1 MGLYNLDWGK
11 LRKWRIERLTSQM
24 KESGIDAF
32 LLHGYLNVKYVTD
45 QQMRESHAYG
55 EAQDYVLLLQSGEY
69 VFFSNPFFRLETR
82 EYCPWIKRIEN
93 PDQIFRIVEELKLS
107 GATVGL
113 DPLLSY
119 QLVDEIKRKYPSMK
133 LCDAQKYLD
142 EAKAIK
148 SPEELKVMREAAMIG
163 EVGMAAGLAAIRAG
177 ISEYKIAQACESAVW
192 GEGAFPF
199 NTYVASGFNTA
210 ITAEDIFQKR
220 IREGDL
226 IYIDTGCVFG
236 GYVIE
241 FARTTVCGKPSDE
254 QKKIYKT
261 VYDALQESF
270 KALKPGVST
279 FKIKEIQDQVL
290 SNTGYPRV
298 ETSSVHS
305 IGVGYHE
312 WPSGYLKENDWRYWE
327 AEEVELRPGMVVNIQ
342 PAIYTQDPEI
352 GGARLED
359 TVEITEEGSRVL
371 TKTPYCDDLLF

>member
-11 LRKWRIERLTSQM
+11 LRKWRIDRLTSEM

-55 EAQDYVLLLQSGEY
+55 EAQDYVILLQNGEY

-82 EYCPWIKRIEN
+82 EYCPWIKRIED
-93 PDQIFRIVEELKLS
+93 PDQIFKLIEELQLEE
-107 GATVGL
+107 ATVGL
-113 DPLLSY
+113 DSLLSY
-119 QLVDEIKRKYPSMK
+119 QLVDEMRRKYPLMQLK
-133 LCDAQKYLD
+133 DAAEYIN

-148 SPEELKVMREAAMIG
+148 SPEELAVMREAAMIA
-163 EVGMAAGLAAIRAG
+163 EVGMASGLEAVKPGMLEFR
-177 ISEYKIAQACESAVW
+177 IAQSCESAIW

-226 IYIDTGCVFG
+226 VYIDTGCVLS

-241 FARTTVCGKPSDE
+241 FARTTICGKPTAK
-254 QKKIYKT
+254 QKEIYKV
-261 VYDALQESF
+261 VYHALQESF
-270 KALKPGVST
+270 KAIKPGVST
-279 FKIKEIQDQVL
+279 FKIKDIQDQIL
-290 SNTGYPRV
+290 GKSGFPRV
-298 ETSSVHS
+298 ETSSIHS
-305 IGVGYHE
+305 LGIGYHE
-312 WPSGYLKENDWRYWE
+312 WPSGYLKENDWRHWE
-327 AEEVELRPGMVVNIQ
+327 EEDVELRPGMVVNIQ
-342 PAIYTQDPEI
+342 PAIYTQDPDI

-359 TVEITEEGSRVL
+359 TIEITKDGSHIL
-371 TKTPYCDDLLF
+371 TKTKYCDDLLS

>member
-1 MGLYNLDWGK
+1 MGLYNLDWGS
-11 LRKWRIERLTSQM
+11 LRKWRIDRLTSQM
-24 KESGIDAF
+24 DRGGIDAL

-45 QQMRESHAYG
+45 QQMREGHAYG
-55 EAQDYVLLLQSGEY
+55 EAQDYVLLLPNGEY

-82 EYCPWIKRIEN
+82 EYCPWIRRIED
-93 PDQIFRIVEELKLS
+93 PDKIFKIIEEFKLEKAKVS
-107 GATVGL
+107 L

-119 QLVDEIKRKYPSMK
+119 QLVDEIRKRYPSMK
-133 LCDAQKYLD
+133 LSDAQEYID

-148 SPEELKVMREAAMIG
+148 SPEELMVIREAAMIA
-163 EVGMAAGLAAIRAG
+163 EVGMAAGLAAVEAG
-177 ISEYKIAQACESAVW
+177 IPEYKIAQACESAVW

-199 NTYVASGFNTA
+199 NSYVASGFNTA

-220 IREGDL
+220 IRKGDL
-226 IYIDTGCVFG
+226 VYIDTGCVFG

-241 FARTTVCGKPSDE
+241 FSRTTVCGRPSDK
-254 QKKIYKT
+254 QKKIYKA

-279 FKIKEIQDQVL
+279 FKIKKIQDQVL
-290 SNTGYPRV
+290 GDTGYPRV

-305 IGVGYHE
+305 IGIGYHE

-327 AEEVELRPGMVVNIQ
+327 AEDVELRTGMVVNLQ
-342 PAIYTQDPEI
+342 PAIYTQDLEI

-359 TVEITEEGSRVL
+359 TIEITEDGARVL
-371 TKTPYCDDLLF
+371 TKTPYCDELLS